1 MFFRKKKEV
10 SLFRSVSFE
19 GMTAASLQ
27 QHHDDD
33 DDDDDV
39 DFMTEVHCLLDNFY
53 EWLFVAIR
61 LDFLWLVYL
70 HLVLLVLLEWECK
83 KSYLYPLSLLD

>member
-27 QHHDDD
+27 KHHD

-61 LDFLWLVYL
+61 LDFLWPSISSSSITGTARVG
-70 HLVLLVLLEWECK
+70 VQEILLISIVTA
-83 KSYLYPLSLLD
+83 

>member
-1 MFFRKKKEV
+1 MFFRKKKKKCHY
-10 SLFRSVSFE
+10 LDVSFE

-33 DDDDDV
+33 DDDDV
-39 DFMTEVHCLLDNFY
+39 DFMMEVHCLLDNFY

-61 LDFLWLVYL
+61 LDFLWPSISSSSITGTARVG
-70 HLVLLVLLEWECK
+70 VQEILLISIVTA
-83 KSYLYPLSLLD
+83 

>member
-27 QHHDDD
+27 QHHDDE
-33 DDDDDV
+33 DDDDV

-61 LDFLWLVYL
+61 LDFLWPSISSSSITGTARVG
-70 HLVLLVLLEWECK
+70 VQEILLISIVTA
-83 KSYLYPLSLLD
+83 